1 MMMMTRTNKN
11 LSRGVVLIMI
21 VLIFS
26 CVFPIPTIADSP
38 SESSS
43 PSPSSSKSDN
53 EDSKD
58 EKASTTVKEICES
71 MVKATECEE
80 FLGNSPKA
88 DPTHI
93 VKFNLRVL
101 KSLVEEGTYISTKD
115 QLKNPS
121 TPEKM
126 KKSLDTCVQNYDK
139 AVTSLDAVGDACRD
153 CEEDVDSS
161 KNKKCKPEHIE
172 KITSMLND
180 AVSNF
185 KKCSEALDTADS
197 PPKPWIK
204 ELNEAMI
211 DGAHFLS
218 EVATKIK

>member
-1 MMMMTRTNKN
+1 MMTTNKN
-11 LSRGVVLIMI
+11 SSRIVVI
-21 VLIFS
+21 VAMLIFS
-26 CVFPIPTIADSP
+26 CVFPILTAADSP
-38 SESSS
+38 SDSSSSS
-43 PSPSSSKSDN
+43 PSPSKSDS

-58 EKASTTVKEICES
+58 EDASAAVKEICGS
-71 MVKATECEE
+71 MVKQTECEE

-88 DPTHI
+88 DPAHI

-101 KSLVEEGTYISTKD
+101 KSLVEEGTYISSKD

-139 AVTSLDAVGDACRD
+139 AVESLDAAGDACGE
-153 CEEDVDSS
+153 CEKEAGSS
-161 KNKKCKPEHIE
+161 KKKKCKPETLE

-185 KKCSEALDTADS
+185 KKCSEALESAGS

-218 EVATKIK
+218 EVASKIK